1 MDYKDT
7 RDTSDTIDT
16 NESIF
21 RLYESVTGSD
31 RKNSQILPDPPP
43 GYHHETIYA
52 TRFEVSRT
60 DVGVGT
66 HDAHGRWIENRKD
79 LISVFRIVV
88 TDAGI
93 PTEKET
99 GYMWTMA
106 GNGERLAESLS
117 AKYSGKWIVVVRR
130 DGSRRMKSSPIVV
143 VEPQPPPPGPPADP
157 SPPNEPDERSPYVQM
172 TLGI

>member
-1 MDYKDT
+1 MDDRDT
-7 RDTSDTIDT
+7 RDTIDT

-21 RLYESVTGSD
+21 RLYESVTGRD
-31 RKNSQILPDPPP
+31 RTDPRILPDPPP
-43 GYHHETIYA
+43 GYHRETIYA
-52 TRFEVSRT
+52 TRFSVSRK

-79 LISVFRIVV
+79 MISVYRIVV

-117 AKYSGKWIVVVRR
+117 KKYSGKWIVVLRR
-130 DGSRRMKSSPIVV
+130 NGSRRMKSSPIVV
-143 VEPQPPPPGPPADP
+143 EDPQPPPPGPPADP
-157 SPPNEPDERSPYVQM
+157 RPPSEPREQSPYVQM